1 MMSVRGTGP
10 RRWIMPLPLRED
22 RVAALSESVGLHE
35 DVCRVLLRR
44 GIDSPE
50 DARSFLRPLL
60 TSVHPPFQLP
70 DMQAAVERVE
80 RALAGDEKILVHG
93 DYDADGMS
101 AAALL
106 TLGLREMGG
115 RVEPFVPHR
124 TRDGYDLSD
133 AGIRRATEVG
143 ASLIVTVDCGVT
155 AVEAVSK
162 ATSMGIDV
170 VITDHHR
177 PGGEIPRAIAVVDP
191 MLPGSRYPF
200 RDLAGVGVAFKLLS
214 ALYERAGLETPR
226 LNQHLDLVALGT
238 VADQMPL
245 TGENRVLVRAG
256 LRALERTRKAGLRSL
271 LTSAGLQADHR
282 IEAEDIAFRV
292 APRLNSVGR
301 MDEADAGLRL
311 LLAADAREAERLADH
326 LERQNAERR
335 LTDSRVYEEAK
346 KQARSRV
353 RDGDQAVVLWGD
365 DWHPGVLGIVASRLV
380 ESYHRPAIVISF
392 DGDVGRGSGRSTG
405 GFHLFNALQECE
417 PLLERF
423 GGHRMAAGFTV
434 RRERVEELAAR
445 LQEMARRD
453 LADREPAHELQLDL
467 EVPVERLGDD
477 LLRGLGHLAPFGS
490 GNPTPILMVRD
501 VALDRPTR
509 VGSDGGHLRFQLVAD
524 RQRIPAIAFGMG
536 RRLAEARSSERADVA
551 LEIAENSWNG
561 RREVQA
567 RVLDFRPTET

>member
-22 RVAALSESVGLHE
+22 RVAALAESVGLHE

-60 TSVHPPFQLP
+60 TSVHSPFQLP

-445 LQEMARRD
+445 LREMARRD

-509 VGSDGGHLRFQLVAD
+509 VGSDGGHLRFQLVAY

-551 LEIAENSWNG
+551 LEIAETSWNG

>member
-1 MMSVRGTGP
+1 
-10 RRWIMPLPLRED
+10 MPLPLRED
-22 RVAALSESVGLHE
+22 RVAALAESLGLPE

-50 DARSFLRPLL
+50 EARSFLRPLL
-60 TSVHPPFQLP
+60 TSVHSPFELP

-80 RALAGDEKILVHG
+80 RALAGGDSILVHG

-115 RVEPFVPHR
+115 RIEPFVPHR

-133 AGIRRATEVG
+133 AGILRATEVG

-214 ALYERAGLETPR
+214 ALYERAGLESPR

-271 LTSAGLQADHR
+271 LTIAGLQADHR

-311 LLAADAREAERLADH
+311 LLAAEDREAERLADH

-346 KQARSRV
+346 KEARSRV
-353 RDGDQAVVLWGD
+353 RDGDGAVVLWGD

-453 LADREPAHELQLDL
+453 LADREPARELQLDL

-490 GNPTPILMVRD
+490 GNRTRILMVRG

-536 RRLAEARSSERADVA
+536 RRLGEARSYGRADVA

-567 RVLDFRPTET
+567 RVLDFRPAET

>member
-1 MMSVRGTGP
+1 MSGRGSGP
-10 RRWIMPLPLRED
+10 RRWIMPLPLSED
-22 RVAALSESVGLHE
+22 RVAALAGSVGLPE

-44 GIDSPE
+44 GIDSSDE
-50 DARSFLRPLL
+50 ARSFLRPHLA
-60 TSVHPPFQLP
+60 SVHSPFDLP
-70 DMQAAVERVE
+70 AMQAAVERVE
-80 RALAGDEKILVHG
+80 RSLAEDEKILVHG

-106 TLGLREMGG
+106 TLGLRELGG

-143 ASLIVTVDCGVT
+143 ASLILTADCGVT
-155 AVEAVSK
+155 AAAAVSK
-162 ATSMGIDV
+162 ATSAGIDV

-177 PGGEIPRAIAVVDP
+177 PAGEIPRAIAVVDP

-214 ALYERAGLETPR
+214 ALYERAGVEAPS

-245 TGENRVLVRAG
+245 IGENRVLVRAG
-256 LRALERTRKAGLRSL
+256 LRALERTRKPGLRAL
-271 LTSAGLQADHR
+271 LAIAGLQPDRR
-282 IEAEDIAFRV
+282 IEAEDISFRL

-311 LLAADAREAERLADH
+311 LLAGEEGEAERLADH

-335 LTDSRVYEEAK
+335 LTDTRVFEEAR
-346 KQARSRV
+346 KQAQSRV
-353 RDGDQAVVLWGD
+353 RDDDRAVILWGD

-380 ESYHRPAIVISF
+380 ESYHRPSIVISF

-423 GGHRMAAGFTV
+423 GGHQMAAGLTV
-434 RRERVEELAAR
+434 RRERVEELAER
-445 LQEMARRD
+445 LQDIARQD
-453 LADREPAHELQLDL
+453 LADREPVQELRLDL

-501 VALDRPTR
+501 VALDRAAR
-509 VGSDGGHLRFQLVAD
+509 VGNDGGHLRFQLVAKG
-524 RQRIPAIAFGMG
+524 RRVPAIAFGMG

-567 RVLDFRPTET
+567 RVLDFRSSEP

>member
-1 MMSVRGTGP
+1 MMSGHGTGP

-22 RVAALSESVGLHE
+22 RVAALAESVGLPE

-60 TSVHPPFQLP
+60 TSVHSPFELP

-80 RALAGDEKILVHG
+80 RALAGGESILVHG

-133 AGIRRATEVG
+133 AGIRRATQVG

-200 RDLAGVGVAFKLLS
+200 RDLAGVGVAFKVLS

-282 IEAEDIAFRV
+282 IEAEDIGFRV

-445 LQEMARRD
+445 LQEMARRH

>member
-1 MMSVRGTGP
+1 MSGRGSGP
-10 RRWIMPLPLRED
+10 RRWIMPLPLSED
-22 RVAALSESVGLHE
+22 TVAALAGSVGLPE

-44 GIDSPE
+44 GIDSSE
-50 DARSFLRPLL
+50 EARSFLRPHLA
-60 TSVHPPFQLP
+60 SVHSPFDLP
-70 DMQAAVERVE
+70 AMQAAVERVE

-106 TLGLREMGG
+106 TLGLRDLGG

-133 AGIRRATEVG
+133 AGIRRATDVE
-143 ASLIVTVDCGVT
+143 ASLILTADCGVT
-155 AVEAVSK
+155 AADAVSK
-162 ATSMGIDV
+162 ATSVGIDV

-177 PGGEIPRAIAVVDP
+177 PAGEIPRAIAVVDP
-191 MLPGSRYPF
+191 MLPSSRYPF

-214 ALYERAGLETPR
+214 ALYERAGVEAPN

-245 TGENRVLVRAG
+245 IGENRVLVRAG
-256 LRALERTRKAGLRSL
+256 LRALERTRKPGLRAL
-271 LTSAGLQADHR
+271 LASAGLQPDRR
-282 IEAEDIAFRV
+282 IEAEDISFRL

-301 MDEADAGLRL
+301 MEEADAGLRL
-311 LLAADAREAERLADH
+311 LLADEEREAERLADH

-335 LTDSRVYEEAK
+335 LTDTRVFEEAM

-353 RDGDQAVVLWGD
+353 RDDDRAVVLWGD

-380 ESYHRPAIVISF
+380 ESYHRPSIVISF

-423 GGHRMAAGFTV
+423 GGHRMAAGLTV
-434 RRERVEELAAR
+434 RRERVEELAER
-445 LQEMARRD
+445 LQEMARQD
-453 LADREPAHELQLDL
+453 LADREPVQELRLDL

-490 GNPTPILMVRD
+490 GNPTPILLVRD
-501 VALDRPTR
+501 VALDRAAR
-509 VGSDGGHLRFQLVAD
+509 VGNDGGHLRFQLVAEG
-524 RQRIPAIAFGMG
+524 RRVPAIGFGMG

-567 RVLDFRPTET
+567 RVLDFRPSEP

>member
-1 MMSVRGTGP
+1 MNSRGSGP
-10 RRWIMPLPLRED
+10 RRWIMPLPLREES
-22 RVAALSESVGLHE
+22 VAALARSVGLPE

-44 GIDSPE
+44 GIDSSE
-50 DARSFLRPLL
+50 DARSFLRPHLS
-60 TSVHPPFQLP
+60 SVPSPFELP
-70 DMQAAVERVE
+70 DMLAAVERVE
-80 RALAGDEKILVHG
+80 RALAEHESILVHG

-106 TLGLREMGG
+106 TLGLRELGG

-143 ASLIVTVDCGVT
+143 ASLILTADCGVT
-155 AVEAVSK
+155 ATDAVSK
-162 ATSMGIDV
+162 AKAMGIDV

-177 PGGEIPRAIAVVDP
+177 PGGEIPGAIAVVDP
-191 MLPGSRYPF
+191 MLPTSRYPF
-200 RDLAGVGVAFKLLS
+200 RDLSGVGVAYKLLS
-214 ALYERAGLETPR
+214 ALYERAGVETPR

-245 TGENRVLVRAG
+245 TGENRILVRAG
-256 LRALERTRKAGLRSL
+256 LRALERTRKPGLRSL
-271 LTSAGLQADHR
+271 LASAGLQADRR
-282 IEAEDIAFRV
+282 IEAEDISFRV

-311 LLAADAREAERLADH
+311 LLADELREAERLADH

-335 LTDSRVYEEAK
+335 LTDSRVYEEAR
-346 KQARSRV
+346 KQARSRL
-353 RDGDQAVVLWGD
+353 REGDQAVVLWGD

-380 ESYHRPAIVISF
+380 ESYHRPAVVISF

-405 GFHLFNALQECE
+405 GFHLFDALRECE

-423 GGHRMAAGFTV
+423 GGHRMAAGLTV
-434 RRERVEELAAR
+434 RRDRVEELAER
-445 LQEMARRD
+445 LKEMARRD
-453 LADREPAHELQLDL
+453 LADREPAQELRLDL
-467 EVPVERLGDD
+467 EVRLERLGDS
-477 LLRGLGHLAPFGS
+477 LLRGLSHLAPFGS
-490 GNPTPILMVRD
+490 GNPTPILMVRN
-501 VALDRPTR
+501 VTLDRPTR
-509 VGSDGGHLRFQLVAD
+509 VGNDGAHLRFQLVGEGK
-524 RQRIPAIAFGMG
+524 RIPAIAFGMG
-536 RRLAEARSSERADVA
+536 RRLPEARSADRADVA

-567 RVLDFRPTET
+567 RVLDFRPTQS

>member
-1 MMSVRGTGP
+1 MSGHGTGP

-22 RVAALSESVGLHE
+22 RVAALAESVGLPE

-60 TSVHPPFQLP
+60 TSVHSPFELP

-80 RALAGDEKILVHG
+80 RALAGGESILVHG

-133 AGIRRATEVG
+133 AGIRRATQVG

-200 RDLAGVGVAFKLLS
+200 RDLAGVGVAFKVLS

-282 IEAEDIAFRV
+282 IEAEDIGFRV

-445 LQEMARRD
+445 LQEMARRH